1 MEIILYKKNSKLYT
15 YFLKIVYNEYVAVA
29 NDDKG
34 WFFMSNKYLGRK
46 IQKVVNVN
54 TISNIHYFE
63 FNDDFVDVSESH
75 AMWEMVYIDRGEC
88 NIIADDNTILLH
100 QGEVYFHKP
109 FEKHMIQV
117 IKGISSNVFI
127 VAFESSSAAMR
138 FFEDKV
144 LQVNMNTKQHITA
157 IIHEASNTFDLPG
170 GELHGGELKFKSHD
184 VLWGGE
190 QTVLIRFEL
199 MLIELIRANN
209 KHIVT
214 RSASQS
220 RKDLVEDDFCLK
232 IIEYMESHISEKLSM
247 DELSRAM
254 SFSKSYISKR
264 FAAACGCSVIDYFT
278 IMKIDEAKR
287 LIRESNKNFFEISDM
302 LMFSNSHYFS
312 TVFKKHVGVTPTE
325 YKRNCSRG

>member
-1 MEIILYKKNSKLYT
+1 MMIKDGFY
-15 YFLKIVYNEYVAVA
+15 
-29 NDDKG
+29 
-34 WFFMSNKYLGRK
+34 MSNKYLGRK
-46 IQKVVNVN
+46 IQKVINVS
-54 TISNIHYFE
+54 TISSIHYFE
-63 FNDDFVDVSESH
+63 FNDDFVDTTESH

-117 IKGISSNVFI
+117 IKGASPNVFI
-127 VAFESSSAAMR
+127 VAFECSSSAMR
-138 FFEDKV
+138 FFEDRK
-144 LQVNMNTKQHITA
+144 LQVTMNTKQHIAA
-157 IIHEASNTFDLPG
+157 IIHEASNTFELPTSDW
-170 GELHGGELKFKSHD
+170 HGGELKFKSHD

-209 KHIVT
+209 KHIVN
-214 RSASQS
+214 RSTEQS
-220 RKDLVEDDFCLK
+220 KKDVVDDDFCLK

-264 FAAACGCSVIDYFT
+264 FVAACGCSVIDYFT

-312 TVFKKHVGVTPTE
+312 TVFRKHVGMTPTQ
-325 YKRNCSRG
+325 YKKTCIRG

>member
-1 MEIILYKKNSKLYT
+1 MIIKDGFY
-15 YFLKIVYNEYVAVA
+15 
-29 NDDKG
+29 
-34 WFFMSNKYLGRK
+34 MSNKYLGRK
-46 IQKVVNVN
+46 ILKVINVN
-54 TISNIHYFE
+54 TISSIHYFE
-63 FNDDFVDVSESH
+63 FDDEFVDTAESH

-88 NIIADDNTILLH
+88 NIIADDNTVLLH

-117 IKGISSNVFI
+117 IKGVSPNIFI
-127 VAFESSSAAMR
+127 VAFECSSSAMR
-138 FFEDKV
+138 FFEDRK
-144 LQVNMNTKQHITA
+144 LQVTMNTKQHIAA
-157 IIHEASNTFDLPG
+157 IIHEASNTFELPNSDW
-170 GELHGGELKFKSHD
+170 HSGELKFKSHD

-209 KHIVT
+209 KHIVN
-214 RSASQS
+214 RNSAQS
-220 RKDLVEDDFCLK
+220 KKDVVDDDFCLK

-247 DELSRAM
+247 DDLSRAM

-264 FAAACGCSVIDYFT
+264 FVAACGCSVIDYFT

-312 TVFKKHVGVTPTE
+312 TVFKKHVGMTPSE
-325 YKRNCSRG
+325 YRNSIK

>member
-1 MEIILYKKNSKLYT
+1 MMMK
-15 YFLKIVYNEYVAVA
+15 
-29 NDDKG
+29 DG
-34 WFFMSNKYLGRK
+34 FFMSNKYLGRK
-46 IQKVVNVN
+46 IQKVINVN

-63 FNDDFVDVSESH
+63 FNDDFVDTPESH
-75 AMWEMVYIDRGEC
+75 SMWEMVYIDRGEC
-88 NIIADDNTILLH
+88 NVVADDNTILLH

-117 IKGISSNVFI
+117 IKGVSPNVFI
-127 VAFESSSAAMR
+127 VAFECSSSAMR
-138 FFEDKV
+138 FFEDRK
-144 LQVNMNTKQHITA
+144 LQVTMNTKQHITA
-157 IIHEASNTFDLPG
+157 IIHEASNTFELPNSD
-170 GELHGGELKFKSHD
+170 LHGGELKFKSHD

-209 KHIVT
+209 KHIVN
-214 RSASQS
+214 RSSAQS
-220 RKDLVEDDFCLK
+220 KKDVVDDDFCLK

-264 FAAACGCSVIDYFT
+264 FVAACGCSVIDYFT

-312 TVFKKHVGVTPTE
+312 TVFKKHVGMTPTQ
-325 YKRNCSRG
+325 YKKSCTRG